1 MIFSKEHKK
10 VTIVFTI
17 LSVLALL
24 YVILKEP
31 VISPDTLS
39 FSKARVKLSA
49 GYTSFIIVFKKIF
62 GTAIY
67 SKVVYTQ
74 FVVLLVSLW
83 LFVKHTLLQLN
94 LPINQVVVL
103 IVILFYPIFDLNL
116 SIVNNVNSGVLS
128 YCFYLILLTLFYTYL
143 RTNNNK
149 YFFFLGGVLV
159 VLITFRA
166 QFNFVLVGLILFE
179 LFNSIKLK
187 RWNIKRIMMLA
198 LIPIVVTVIDKSYHK
213 YIHGAYIATPFKW
226 ISLNTSMMYVAQP
239 SDAQYIDNLED
250 REYFLMVQD
259 LLAKEGLAYDNN
271 MYGTRPEFV
280 YSKFHHNLPTICN
293 KTIHTAG
300 VKYFYNEQNNIPQAT
315 LKVEQINKRLFF
327 KLLPHNLWKWL
338 LLWVYGVFYGLGGII
353 MTFLWLLALGYL
365 FRAWYFNK
373 QHDPVATFLLVALTF
388 MLLNRVLVSLSVHA
402 ITRYFFYNNWVPVV
416 IVFMMFNRLKHQK
429 SL

>member
-17 LSVLALL
+17 LSILAVL
-24 YVILKEP
+24 YVVLKEP

-49 GYTSFIIVFKKIF
+49 GYTSFIILFKKLF
-62 GTAIY
+62 GAAIY
-67 SKVVYTQ
+67 TKVIYTQ
-74 FVVLLVSLW
+74 LIALLLSLW
-83 LFVKHTLLQLN
+83 VFVKYTLLRLQLP
-94 LPINQVVVL
+94 LYQVIIL

-116 SIVNNVNSGVLS
+116 SIINNVNSGVLS
-128 YCFYLILLTLFYTYL
+128 YCFYLLLLTLFYTYL
-143 RTNNNK
+143 SSSQNK
-149 YFFFLGGVLV
+149 YFYVLGGVLI

-187 RWNIKRIMMLA
+187 RWNLKRILVLL
-198 LIPIVVTVIDKSYHK
+198 LIPIAVSVIDKSYHK

-239 SDAQYIDNLED
+239 SDAQYIENEED
-250 REYFLMVQD
+250 RTYFLMVQE
-259 LLAKEGLAYDNN
+259 LLTAEGLAYDNN

-300 VKYFYNEQNNIPQAT
+300 VKYFYNEQTTIPQAT

-327 KLLPHNLWKWL
+327 QLLPHNFWKWL
-338 LLWVYGVFYGLGGII
+338 LLWVYGVFYGLGGIV
-353 MTFLWLLALGYL
+353 MTFLWLLAFGYL
-365 FRAWYFNK
+365 CCSWYAKK
-373 QHDPVATFLLVALTF
+373 QNDPVATFLLVALAF

-402 ITRYFFYNNWVPVV
+402 ITRYFFYNNWVPVA
-416 IVFMMFNRLKHQK
+416 IVFMMFNRLKRN
-429 SL
+429 STS